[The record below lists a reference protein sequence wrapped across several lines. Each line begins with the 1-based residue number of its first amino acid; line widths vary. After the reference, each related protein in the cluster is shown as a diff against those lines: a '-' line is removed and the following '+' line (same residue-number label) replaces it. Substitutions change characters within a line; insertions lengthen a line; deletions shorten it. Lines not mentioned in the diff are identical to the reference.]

1 MEESQTTMN
10 CAESNSYGEM
20 KRLIDVDAMGEK
32 WVKKRRVARK
42 IDVTPCLQASDEER
56 RERKKEIKD
65 SEDNII
71 TKNSK

>member
-1 MEESQTTMN
+1 
-10 CAESNSYGEM
+10 M

-32 WVKKRRVARK
+32 WVKKMRVAGK
-42 IDVTPCLQASDEER
+42 IDVIACLQASDEER

-65 SEDNII
+65 NII